1 MNVPAL
7 APTEEPLAELAAFA
21 FDWAHCLCDPQDG
34 CRDYH
39 RAWSIV
45 RQIETGGAL
54 PAGRSFFGKALRDLA
69 QGGRIRI
76 LLSGSADTG
85 LAAMVVKELRPH
97 GIEPQIV
104 LADRCLTTLEQNRLF
119 ARHAA
124 LDLQTVQMDAA
135 DLRIAPVDAI
145 IVHSF
150 LGFFAPSAR
159 QAVVDMWARNLAPQG
174 RVLIS
179 NRLSTGQTTPRPAA
193 DPVDLAR
200 RKAEIAANAA
210 AQGFPPSRAAAIAE
224 AAERLWQIRIGNPQL
239 GEAELLGLLTKAG
252 LAVERME
259 KDPSGMTVSPIIM
272 QTDAR
277 RRDRAEM
284 VVAHAEA
291 LGALGPFD
299 AGGI

>member
-1 MNVPAL
+1 MNTPAN
-7 APTEEPLAELAAFA
+7 APMDEPLAELAAFA
-21 FDWAHCLCDPQDG
+21 FDWAHCLCDPQTG
-34 CRDYH
+34 CLGYH

-45 RQIETGGAL
+45 RHIETGGAL
-54 PAGRSFFGKALRDLA
+54 PAGQAFFGKALRGLA
-69 QGGRIRI
+69 RDGRIRV

-85 LAAMVVKELRPH
+85 LAAMVLQELRPH

-104 LADRCLTTLEQNRLF
+104 LVDRCLTTLEQNRLF
-119 ARHAA
+119 ARHAG

-150 LGFFAPSAR
+150 LGFFAPEAR

-179 NRLSTGQTTPRPAA
+179 NRLSTGQTAPRPAA

-200 RKAEIAANAA
+200 RKDEIAANARA
-210 AQGFPPSRAAAIAE
+210 HGYPAPRAAAIAE
-224 AAERLWQIRIGNPQL
+224 AAEVLWQIRLGNPQL
-239 GEAELLGLLTKAG
+239 GEAELLQLLARAG
-252 LAVERME
+252 LVVERME
-259 KDPSGMTVSPIIM
+259 KDPSGHTVSPIIM
-272 QTDAR
+272 QSDAR

-284 VVAHAEA
+284 VVAHAA
-291 LGALGPFD
+291 NGLPL
-299 AGGI
+299 AGGV